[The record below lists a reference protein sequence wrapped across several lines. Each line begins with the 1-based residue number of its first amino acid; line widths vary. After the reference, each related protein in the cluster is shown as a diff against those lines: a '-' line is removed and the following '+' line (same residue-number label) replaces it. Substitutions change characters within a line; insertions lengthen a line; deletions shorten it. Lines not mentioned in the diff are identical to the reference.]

1 MRKSQL
7 RVKFLQITQL
17 MDLANPKYKT
27 QFFTIITLTI
37 ASSFIDLF
45 SLGLIFP
52 TIFSFFSADIQMPK
66 IVPTFLISL
75 TVSQALILILVAF
88 FLKSVFITI
97 TNKYN
102 LNYVY
107 SLKRDLTNSIYKK
120 FLLQKYEN
128 KKNENSS
135 YFINAISTEINLFA
149 NYIFEPIISGINELI
164 IVFLGVILIIYFEP
178 KIVYILLIFTIIYAV
193 LYNYF
198 IKNKITKLSLDRQEL
213 QEKIIQ
219 HTQETSSLY
228 KEILIFRKSKN
239 FISQFNKMN
248 NHFAKS
254 NMSFQFYQSIP
265 RIWIEFSIILI
276 ITAITL
282 ILTNLSYDKKSI
294 FAILAVFSI
303 FSFKIAPSLNRLI
316 NCIQSIRFGLPSI
329 STLYNL
335 FPSSEIESKINKLHF
350 FGFTESLICDNVSFG
365 YPDSPLPILHS
376 LSLKIKRGE
385 LIAVVGPSGAGKS
398 TLVDLLLG
406 LIQPT
411 NGAIQ
416 ADGIDISQTPEAW
429 RQIIGYVPQEV
440 NMLDSSFATNITMD
454 FSENSIN
461 IDKAIQSLRKAGL
474 WEFISGLQ
482 RGINTS
488 IGERGGLISG
498 GQRQRLGIA
507 RALYQNA
514 QLLILDEPTSSLDYK
529 TSNELMRTLKELTP
543 STTILII
550 THNRDL
556 LNFCDQAYELLNG
569 SLHPLRKKINGL

>member
-1 MRKSQL
+1 MRESQL
-7 RVKFLQITQL
+7 KIKLLQIIQL
-17 MDLANPKYKT
+17 VDLANPKYKT
-27 QFFTIITLTI
+27 QFFIVISLTI

-52 TIFSFFSADIQMPK
+52 IIFSFFDAGVQMPK
-66 IVPTFLISL
+66 IVPNFLISL
-75 TVSQALILILVAF
+75 AISQALALILIAF

-107 SLKRDLTNSIYKK
+107 SLKRDLTNNIYKK
-120 FLLQKYEN
+120 FLYQKYEN

-135 YFINAISTEINLFA
+135 YFINAISSEINLFA

-164 IVFLGVILIIYFEP
+164 IVFFGAALIIYFEP
-178 KIVYILLIFTIIYAV
+178 KIIYILLIFMATYLF
-193 LYNYF
+193 LYNNF

-213 QEKIIQ
+213 QENIIQ

-228 KEILIFRKSKN
+228 KEILIFRKSEK
-239 FISQFNKMN
+239 FTSQFNKMN

-329 STLYNL
+329 GALYNL
-335 FPSSEIESKINKLHF
+335 FPSSEIESKANKSQF
-350 FGFTESLICDNVSFG
+350 FGLSESLICDNLSFG
-365 YPDSPLPILHS
+365 YPDSRLPILHS

-385 LIAVVGPSGAGKS
+385 LIAIVGPSGAGKS

-406 LIQPT
+406 LIEPT
-411 NGAIQ
+411 NGTIQ
-416 ADGIDISQTPEAW
+416 ADGIDISHSREAW
-429 RQIIGYVPQEV
+429 HQIIGYVPQEV

-454 FSENSIN
+454 FAENSIDT
-461 IDKAIQSLRKAGL
+461 DKAIQSLKKAGL
-474 WEFISGLQ
+474 WDFISGLQ
-482 RGINTS
+482 RGINSS
-488 IGERGGLISG
+488 IGEKGSLISG

-514 QLLILDEPTSSLDYK
+514 QLLILDEPTSSLDHK

-569 SLHPLRKKINGL
+569 SLHPL